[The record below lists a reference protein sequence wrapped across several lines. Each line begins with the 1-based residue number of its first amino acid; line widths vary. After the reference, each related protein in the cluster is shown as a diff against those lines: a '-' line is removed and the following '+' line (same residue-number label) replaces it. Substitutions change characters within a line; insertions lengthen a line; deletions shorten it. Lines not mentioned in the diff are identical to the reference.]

1 MFYFLRINDLLV
13 LLSFFSGQ
21 TLRGSEGFSCALV
34 TLSKSGNYRIYISNG
49 QSVVIELSEISKDV
63 EPTTLVDF
71 KSNFCVM
78 KKL

>member
-1 MFYFLRINDLLV
+1 MTFGCFIV
-13 LLSFFSGQ
+13 LFRPDFNK
-21 TLRGSEGFSCALV
+21 SEVYSCALV
-34 TLSKSGNYRIYISNG
+34 TLLKSGNYRIYISNG

>member
-1 MFYFLRINDLLV
+1 MLDDFIEH
-13 LLSFFSGQ
+13 
-21 TLRGSEGFSCALV
+21 SE
-34 TLSKSGNYRIYISNG
+34 K
-49 QSVVIELSEISKDV
+49 ISKYV